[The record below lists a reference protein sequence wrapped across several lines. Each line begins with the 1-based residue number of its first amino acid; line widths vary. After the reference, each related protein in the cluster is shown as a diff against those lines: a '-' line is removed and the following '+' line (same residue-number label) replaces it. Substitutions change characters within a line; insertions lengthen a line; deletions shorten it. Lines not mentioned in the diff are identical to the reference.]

1 MTVRVSVLAEV
12 LDEDKVTGSF
22 IGRAFCAEE
31 GTMKVNVGRMT
42 LHTFVCIGTI
52 PHVLGMSCP
61 MYMSKHSCSE
71 SVREKKEGVC
81 VCVCVTQCSRTTYR
95 VCRHLKT
102 WLTRHGERILHS
114 GSHLSSAFVTSEQ
127 YKLAFLTRTEHKTQQ
142 HTESTQHTN

>member
-81 VCVCVTQCSRTTYR
+81 VCVCVC
-95 VCRHLKT
+95 
-102 WLTRHGERILHS
+102 
-114 GSHLSSAFVTSEQ
+114 VTV
-127 YKLAFLTRTEHKTQQ
+127 
-142 HTESTQHTN
+142 